1 MYKWVDTRWKWFWLT
16 ITIIV
21 TKNRWSERLG
31 YKEYRE
37 FMKVHK
43 QNYVWWTIDYRVTID
58 EVELRMIAVEDS
70 MNKLKS

>member
-1 MYKWVDTRWKWFWLT
+1 
-16 ITIIV
+16 
-21 TKNRWSERLG
+21 
-31 YKEYRE
+31 
-37 FMKVHK
+37 MKVHK